1 MKYTRKSRAPA
12 AKSRAVQAQIQCIQ
26 MCFSSHFYY
35 DSSYLNGIDPLR
47 SPCHNPR
54 FVAFAS
60 RVLDGRPVLGA

>member
-35 DSSYLNGIDPLR
+35 DSSYLNGIA
-47 SPCHNPR
+47 H
-54 FVAFAS
+54 
-60 RVLDGRPVLGA
+60 

>member
-35 DSSYLNGIDPLR
+35 DSSYLNGIDRKGPLR
-47 SPCHNPR
+47 PTPLHPP
-54 FVAFAS
+54 
-60 RVLDGRPVLGA
+60 LQ

>member
-35 DSSYLNGIDPLR
+35 DSSYLNGIDRKGPHSTPLYSR
-47 SPCHNPR
+47 PYKDTER
-54 FVAFAS
+54 F
-60 RVLDGRPVLGA
+60 RQQYL